1 MRNDVRASDAERD
14 SAAAQL
20 REHFVQG
27 RMTLDELKG
36 RLDTALTAKTRRQ
49 LDAVLADLPSH
60 AQRPRVPQPVQPA
73 FPGRY
78 VALAVLI
85 VVMVAWLLAAAWFSQ
100 RGYGGY
106 YGSSSFGTGSG

>member
-27 RMTLDELKG
+27 RLTLDELKG

-49 LDAVLADLPSH
+49 LDTVLADLPPH
-60 AQRPRVPQPVQPA
+60 AQRSRVPQPVQPA

-78 VALAVLI
+78 AALAVLI
-85 VVMVAWLLAAAWFSQ
+85 IVMAVWLLAAAWFSQ
-100 RGYGGY
+100 HGYGGY
-106 YGSSSFGTGSG
+106 GPR

>member
-27 RMTLDELKG
+27 RLTLDELKG

-49 LDAVLADLPSH
+49 LDALLADLPSH
-60 AQRPRVPQPVQPA
+60 AQRSRVPQPVQPA
-73 FPGRY
+73 LPGRY
-78 VALAVLI
+78 AALAVLI
-85 VVMVAWLLAAAWFSQ
+85 IVMIAWLLAAAWFSQ
-100 RGYGGY
+100 RGYGY
-106 YGSSSFGTGSG
+106 YPPHSFGGGAR